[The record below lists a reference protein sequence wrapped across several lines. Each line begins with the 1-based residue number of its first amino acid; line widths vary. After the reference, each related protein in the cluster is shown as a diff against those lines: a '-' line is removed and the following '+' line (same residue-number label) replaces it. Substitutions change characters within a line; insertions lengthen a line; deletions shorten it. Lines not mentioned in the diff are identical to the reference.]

1 MRLIFTN
8 KHNIRMTQS
17 PQKVSKGFTKA
28 FWVSNTVELFE
39 RMAYY
44 AVFIVLTIYLS
55 TILGFNDFEASMISG
70 LFSGGLYLL
79 PIFTGAYADK
89 IGFRKSMIVAFSLL
103 SVGYLGL
110 GILPTLLEAAGLVE
124 YGKVTRFT
132 GLPDSDSR
140 WMIVPVLFV
149 IMVGGS
155 FFKSIISAAVA
166 KETTEATRA
175 RGYSIFYMMVNIGA
189 FTGKTVI
196 DPLRNVIGE
205 QAYIYINYFSA
216 AMTIMALLSVILLYK
231 STHTAGEGKSMRE
244 IGQGFLRIVTN
255 WRLLILI
262 LIVTG
267 FWMVQQQLYATM
279 PKYVIRMAGE
289 TAKPGWIANVNP
301 FVVVCC
307 VSFVTRLMAKRSAIT
322 SMNIGMFLIPFSA
335 LLMACGNLLGND
347 VISGMSN
354 ITLMM
359 IVGIVIQALAEC
371 FISPRY
377 LEYFSLQAPKGEEGM
392 YLGFSHLHSFL
403 SSIFGFGIAGVL
415 LTKYCPDPVLFE
427 TREAWEA
434 ASANAHYIWYY
445 FAAIGLIS
453 ALALLVFA
461 KITASIDK
469 KKKGTV

>member
-1 MRLIFTN
+1 MN
-8 KHNIRMTQS
+8 NS
-17 PQKVSKGFTKA
+17 PQRAAKGLTRA

-79 PIFTGAYADK
+79 PIFSGAYADK
-89 IGFRKSMIVAFSLL
+89 IGFRKSMIIAFSLL
-103 SVGYLGL
+103 SIGYLGL
-110 GILPTLLEAAGLVE
+110 GVLPTLLETAGLVN
-124 YGKVTRFT
+124 YGATTQFN
-132 GLPDSDSR
+132 GLPDSYTR
-140 WMIVPVLFV
+140 WIIVPVLF
-149 IMVGGS
+149 ILMVGGS
-155 FFKSIISAAVA
+155 FIKSIISASVA

-189 FTGKTVI
+189 FTGKTII

-205 QAYIYINYFSA
+205 QAYIYINYFSG
-216 AMTIMALLSVILLYK
+216 AMTIIALLAVILLYK
-231 STHTAGEGKSMRE
+231 STHTAGEGKSLRE
-244 IGQGFLRIVTN
+244 ISRGFMKIITN

-301 FVVVCC
+301 FVVVCF
-307 VSFVTRLMAKRSAIT
+307 VSFITRLMAKRSAIT
-322 SMNIGMFLIPFSA
+322 SMNVGMFLIPFSA

-347 VISGMSN
+347 IISGMSN

-359 IVGIVIQALAEC
+359 VAGIIVQALAEC

-403 SSIFGFGIAGVL
+403 SSIFGFGLAGIL
-415 LTKYCPDPVLFE
+415 LTKYCPDPTLFE
-427 TREAWEA
+427 THAAWEA
-434 ASANAHYIWYY
+434 ASVNAHYIWYY
-445 FAAIGLIS
+445 FAAIGLI
-453 ALALLVFA
+453 AAIALLLFA
-461 KITASIDK
+461 KITESIDK
-469 KKKGTV
+469 KKKSSR

>member
-1 MRLIFTN
+1 MN
-8 KHNIRMTQS
+8 NS
-17 PQKVSKGFTKA
+17 PQAANKGFTRA

-55 TILGFNDFEASMISG
+55 SILGFNDFEASIISG

-89 IGFRKSMIVAFSLL
+89 IGFRKSMITAFTLL
-103 SVGYLGL
+103 TIAYLGL
-110 GILPTLLEAAGLVE
+110 GALPTFLESSGLVT
-124 YGKVTRFT
+124 YGSTTQFN
-132 GLPDSDSR
+132 GLPQSSER
-140 WMIVPVLFV
+140 WIIVPVLV
-149 IMVGGS
+149 TLMIGGS
-155 FFKSIISAAVA
+155 FIKSIISASVA

-196 DPLRNVIGE
+196 DPLRDQIGD
-205 QAYIYINYFSA
+205 QAYIYINYFA
-216 AMTIMALLSVILLYK
+216 GAMTFIALLAVILLYK
-231 STHTAGEGKSMRE
+231 SAETAGEGKSMGD
-244 IGQGFLRIVTN
+244 IGRGFLRIITN

-301 FVVVCC
+301 FIVVCC
-307 VSFVTRLMAKRSAIT
+307 VSFVTRLMARKSAIT
-322 SMNIGMFLIPFSA
+322 SMNIGMFLIPISA

-347 VISGMSN
+347 LLGSMSN

-359 IVGIVIQALAEC
+359 ILGIVVQALAEC

-403 SSIFGFGIAGVL
+403 SSIFGFGLAGIL
-415 LTKYCPDPVLFE
+415 LTKYCPDPALFDS
-427 TREAWEA
+427 REAWMA

-445 FAAIGLIS
+445 FAGIGLV
-453 ALALLVFA
+453 AAFALLAFA
-461 KITASIDK
+461 KITNKMDK
-469 KKKGTV
+469 KG

>member
-1 MRLIFTN
+1 M
-8 KHNIRMTQS
+8 
-17 PQKVSKGFTKA
+17 
-28 FWVSNTVELFE
+28 
-39 RMAYY
+39 
-44 AVFIVLTIYLS
+44 
-55 TILGFNDFEASMISG
+55 
-70 LFSGGLYLL
+70 L
-79 PIFTGAYADK
+79 PIFSGAYADK
-89 IGFRKSMIVAFSLL
+89 IGFRKSMIIAFSLL
-103 SVGYLGL
+103 SIGYLGL
-110 GILPTLLEAAGLVE
+110 GVLPTLLETAGLVN
-124 YGKVTRFT
+124 YGATTQFN
-132 GLPDSDSR
+132 GLPDSYTR
-140 WMIVPVLFV
+140 WIIVPVLF
-149 IMVGGS
+149 ILMVGGS
-155 FFKSIISAAVA
+155 FIKSIISASVA

-189 FTGKTVI
+189 FTGKTII

-205 QAYIYINYFSA
+205 QAYIYINYFSG
-216 AMTIMALLSVILLYK
+216 AMTIIALLAVILLYK
-231 STHTAGEGKSMRE
+231 STHTAGEGKSLRE
-244 IGQGFLRIVTN
+244 ISRGFMKIITN

-301 FVVVCC
+301 FVVVCF
-307 VSFVTRLMAKRSAIT
+307 VSFITRLMAKRSAIT
-322 SMNIGMFLIPFSA
+322 SMNVGMFLIPFSA

-347 VISGMSN
+347 IISGMSN

-359 IVGIVIQALAEC
+359 VLGIVVQALAEC

-434 ASANAHYIWYY
+434 ASVNAHYIWYY
-445 FAAIGLIS
+445 FAAIGLVAAI
-453 ALALLVFA
+453 ALFVFA
-461 KITASIDK
+461 KTTEFIDK
-469 KKKGTV
+469 KKKA

>member
-1 MRLIFTN
+1 
-8 KHNIRMTQS
+8 MTQS
-17 PQKVSKGFTKA
+17 PKNVSKGFTKA

-55 TILGFNDFEASMISG
+55 SILGFNDLEASMISG

-124 YGKVTRFT
+124 YGKATRFT

-155 FFKSIISAAVA
+155 FIKSIISASVA
-166 KETTEATRA
+166 KETTEANRA

-216 AMTIMALLSVILLYK
+216 TMTILALLSVVLLYK

-244 IGQGFLRIVTN
+244 IGQGFLRIITN

-262 LIVTG
+262 LIITG

-307 VSFVTRLMAKRSAIT
+307 VSFV
-322 SMNIGMFLIPFSA
+322 
-335 LLMACGNLLGND
+335 LMACGNLLGND

-359 IVGIVIQALAEC
+359 IAGIVIQALAEC

-434 ASANAHYIWYY
+434 ASTNAHYIWYY

-461 KITASIDK
+461 KITQSIDK
-469 KKKGTV
+469 KKKAKI